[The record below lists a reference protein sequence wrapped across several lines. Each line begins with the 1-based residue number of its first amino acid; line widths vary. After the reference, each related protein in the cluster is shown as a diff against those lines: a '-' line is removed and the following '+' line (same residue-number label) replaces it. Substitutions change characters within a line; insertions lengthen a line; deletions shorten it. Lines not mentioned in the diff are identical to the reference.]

1 MRTMTVATKK
11 KKPTTEAHDEKRL
24 EIIQACANLF
34 DKVGYHHATMQM
46 LADEVGL
53 GKPTLYHYFRSK
65 TAILYEMHQLHM
77 DALLGGL
84 KAHIE
89 AKLPASE
96 ALKRACADI
105 LRQIAE
111 HPGYVRAFMDYY
123 NDLDSDMRKKI
134 RQRRQEYFVS
144 ICEIIQQGIGGG
156 EFVKCDIELTAY
168 AFLGMCNW
176 AYKWY
181 PPMCKNRP
189 PEQTAQA
196 LCSVFIDGIRKA

>member
-1 MRTMTVATKK
+1 MATKK
-11 KKPTTEAHDEKRL
+11 KKPTTEAHDGKRL
-24 EIIQACANLF
+24 EIIQACATLF

-84 KAHIE
+84 KTHTE
-89 AKLPASE
+89 AKLPAAE
-96 ALKRACADI
+96 TLTRACADI

-123 NDLDSDMRKKI
+123 NDLDSAMRRNI
-134 RQRRQEYFVS
+134 RQRRQEYLER
-144 ICEIIQQGIGGG
+144 ICEIIEQGISEG
-156 EFVKCDIELTAY
+156 EFVKCDVELTAY

-181 PPMCKNRP
+181 PAMREARP
-189 PEQTAQA
+189 PEQTAEV
-196 LCSVFIDGIRKA
+196 LCSVFIDGIRKS